1 MLKYLNSLPGTI
13 IHIVFD
19 NYQYEYETPSKNRD
33 SSECERIICDLDQE
47 LPITCEWKSFLSN
60 DKNKYQLINL
70 LVRFILESGLVHSKN
85 IFVNNGNE
93 CYYKG
98 IHEETKLSE
107 ELSSLHKE
115 ADPKISM
122 HAVYACRLDNKP
134 VCVVADDTDVF
145 ILLLFVARYF
155 EGNVFFRKVK
165 YSDKEGITYH
175 DIISL
180 ADHLGEEICD
190 ILPCFHT
197 LTGSDYTNPFIG
209 RTKIQSFKRM
219 ISSPSSIFLL
229 TSMKSQDVDISA
241 VTKFVLQVIYNRP
254 KKEKTPGESRYQM
267 LFTGKGSKKKF
278 SSTKS
283 IPPDQSSMKMKM
295 LRSTFVSHTMVN
307 TA

>member
-1 MLKYLNSLPGTI
+1 M
-13 IHIVFD
+13 
-19 NYQYEYETPSKNRD
+19 
-33 SSECERIICDLDQE
+33 
-47 LPITCEWKSFLSN
+47 PITSEWKSFPSN

-115 ADPKISM
+115 ADPKIPM
-122 HAVYACRLDNKP
+122 HAVYASCLDNKS

-155 EGNVFFRKVK
+155 EGNVFFRQGK

-180 ADHLGEEICD
+180 AVV
-190 ILPCFHT
+190 
-197 LTGSDYTNPFIG
+197 
-209 RTKIQSFKRM
+209 
-219 ISSPSSIFLL
+219 IFCLAF
-229 TSMKSQDVDISA
+229 M
-241 VTKFVLQVIYNRP
+241 R
-254 KKEKTPGESRYQM
+254 
-267 LFTGKGSKKKF
+267 
-278 SSTKS
+278 
-283 IPPDQSSMKMKM
+283 
-295 LRSTFVSHTMVN
+295 
-307 TA
+307 